1 MDEFV
6 EQFLIEACDLVE
18 QAATALDALERQ
30 GDAPDQ
36 IDSLFRAMHTLK
48 GAAGIV
54 DFDAMGRALHAVE
67 DVLSRL
73 RSSHEAMPPTL
84 VGDCYA
90 SIDQVTR
97 WLDEMQTSGAPP
109 QNADEAADAIVR
121 RFERNSAEPVARVSP
136 VSSTWLN
143 SLRQTHPALFADCVC
158 AALYRPAADAFF
170 RGGDPLAVVAGG
182 PGVKAVDLWFAD
194 DVTFEDLDPFSCAL
208 HIAVLSSAEVN
219 EVRRSFG
226 DELDRV
232 EIVELKGLTAS
243 GALSQA
249 ARAVLDAQLKML
261 AFDAPDGM
269 EGRVNSAGNVAIN
282 VLQIA
287 GLREVA
293 SEVQTALGLPAGD
306 RRRQVVMGLIGD
318 ASEQRDV
325 PAVEIEQ
332 PPQATVTATRSLR
345 VAMDR
350 IDALV
355 NLAGELTVVKN
366 AIGHITGL
374 SQDAADAGAIRL
386 QLRKQHDLLE
396 RLVQQLQRAVLQVRV
411 LPLRQVFQRFPRLV
425 REISATLGKPVAFTV
440 EGETV
445 EADATVVE
453 SLFEPLL
460 HILRNAVGHGVE
472 DVADRALA
480 GKPATA
486 TITLRARRQ
495 LENVVVEIE
504 DDGRGIDIDRVRHT
518 AGVRQ
523 LASMDELVRM
533 SEADV
538 VSLIF
543 APGFSTAAEVTGLS
557 GRGVGMDAVKTAIER
572 MGGVVTVETHA
583 GRGTTFRLVLP
594 FSVMMTRIMTADVA
608 GQVFGVPLDSVVET
622 ASVARDAISKIG
634 AGRAV
639 VLRNRTLPVL
649 DLSAELGILADTQA
663 SSEAKIIVIANGEH
677 LGAIEV
683 DSLGERMDVMLKPLE
698 GLLQGVTGVAGTT
711 LLGDGQV
718 LLVLDVQG
726 MFE

>member
-6 EQFLIEACDLVE
+6 EQFLIEARDLVE
-18 QAATALDALERQ
+18 QAATALNALERQ
-30 GDAPDQ
+30 GDAPGQ

-73 RSSHEAMPPTL
+73 RSSHEPMPPML

-97 WLDEMQTSGAPP
+97 WLDEMQTSGESP

-121 RFERNSAEPVARVSP
+121 RFEGNSAEPVARVPP

-143 SLRQTHPALFADCVC
+143 WLRQTHPALFADCVC
-158 AALYRPAADAFF
+158 AALYRPAEDAFF

-282 VLQIA
+282 VLKIA
-287 GLREVA
+287 GVREVA
-293 SEVQTALGLPAGD
+293 SAVQTALGLPSGD
-306 RRRQVVMGLIGD
+306 GRRQVVMGLIRD
-318 ASEQRDV
+318 ASGQRDA
-325 PAVEIEQ
+325 PAVGIEQ

-345 VAMDR
+345 VDMDR

-374 SQDAADAGAIRL
+374 SQDAADASAMRL

-411 LPLRQVFQRFPRLV
+411 LPLRHVFQRFPRLV
-425 REISATLGKPVAFTV
+425 REISATLGKPVAFTM

-460 HILRNAVGHGVE
+460 HILRNAIGHGVE
-472 DVADRALA
+472 DVAARAVV

-523 LASMDELVRM
+523 LASMDELVQM

-543 APGFSTAAEVTGLS
+543 APGFSTATEVTGLS

-572 MGGVVTVETHA
+572 IGGVVTVETHA

-608 GQVFGVPLDSVVET
+608 GQVFGIPLDAVVET

-663 SSEAKIIVIANGEH
+663 ASEAKIIVIANGEH

-711 LLGDGQV
+711 LLGDGRV